1 MFLMKKLATI
11 FSVVSNGLDAELV
24 EVEVDVGAGIPSLTI
39 VGLPDKA
46 IEESK
51 ERVRLALK
59 NSGFEFPQKKIVVNL
74 APADIKKEGPLYDLP
89 IAVGVLAAGGLIEEE
104 NLLKSIII
112 GELALS
118 GKVRPVKG
126 VIQASLF
133 AKAHGYSM
141 ILPEKNLSEAS
152 IISGIEVIPAVDLKT
167 LIGGL
172 VLQKPIFQ
180 KTKRPSLSLSD
191 DFGDYDFSNIVGQ
204 YQAKRA
210 LEIAA
215 AGGHNVLMDGP
226 PGGGKTLLSRSFAS
240 ILPKLEEEEI
250 IEVTKIYSL
259 AGLLSEKQPAIYTPP
274 FRSPHHTT
282 SSVAII
288 GGGTYPKPG
297 EVSLAHRGVLFLDEF
312 PEFPRSVLE
321 SLRQPL
327 EDRVVT
333 VSRAHS
339 TITFPADFIL
349 IGAKNPCPCGYLGDP
364 KRECECPINKV
375 LAYNKKISGPLL
387 DRIDIHIHVPKI
399 PLKELKSDGLNNKE
413 EPSKKVR
420 SRVELAR
427 ALQRKRSKK
436 IFNKII
442 LNNALSK
449 KQVDLSVN
457 LEPKGR
463 AMLERGAENLNLS
476 MRSFLKTQKVARTI
490 ADLEQSESVS
500 EKHIAEALQYR
511 LLERGSSAI

>member
-1 MFLMKKLATI
+1 MLSMKKLATI
-11 FSVVSNGLDAELV
+11 YSIVSAGLDAELV

-59 NSGFEFPQKKIVVNL
+59 NSGFDFPQKKIVVNL

-89 IAVGVLAAGGLIEEE
+89 IAIGVLAAAGIIDEA
-104 NLLKSIII
+104 NFKNSIFI

-118 GKVRPVKG
+118 GKIRPVKG
-126 VIQASLF
+126 AVQASLF
-133 AKAHGYSM
+133 AKEKSYNL
-141 ILPEKNLSEAS
+141 ILPEKNLGEAS
-152 IISGIEVIPAVDLKT
+152 LVSEISVIASNDLGSLVKNLISDKPQFEKT
-167 LIGGL
+167 K
-172 VLQKPIFQ
+172 KPIFTQ
-180 KTKRPSLSLSD
+180 SD

-215 AGGHNVLMDGP
+215 SGGHNVLLDGP
-226 PGGGKTLLSRSFAS
+226 PGGGKTLLSRAVVS

-250 IEVTKIYSL
+250 LEVTKIYSL
-259 AGLLSEKQPAIYTPP
+259 AGLLSEKQPAIFTPP

-321 SLRQPL
+321 ALRQPL

-364 KRECECPINKV
+364 KKDCECPMNKV
-375 LAYNKKISGPLL
+375 LSYNHKISGPLL
-387 DRIDIHIHVPKI
+387 DRIDIHIQVPKI
-399 PLKELKSDGLNNKE
+399 PINQLKSNQKE
-413 EPSKKVR
+413 ESSKQVR
-420 SRVELAR
+420 MRVEKAR
-427 ALQRKRSKK
+427 QIQRLRSKK
-436 IFNKII
+436 LFDKTL
-442 LNNALSK
+442 LNNTLSK
-449 KQVDLSVN
+449 NQTYKSAN
-457 LEPKGR
+457 LNDKGK
-463 AMLERGAENLNLS
+463 ALLEQACDNLNLS
-476 MRSFLKTQKVARTI
+476 MRTYLKTIKVARTI
-490 ADLEQSESVS
+490 ADLENEKSVM

-511 LLERGSSAI
+511 LLEKGEGAI

>member
-1 MFLMKKLATI
+1 MKKLAKVLSFVT
-11 FSVVSNGLDAELV
+11 VGLDAVEV
-24 EVEVDVGAGIPSLTI
+24 EVEVDVGAGIPSLLI

-59 NSGFEFPQKKIVVNL
+59 NSGFSFPQKKIVINL

-89 IAVGVLAAGGLIEEE
+89 IAIGVLVAAGIIDEK
-104 NLLKSIII
+104 NLANSIFM
-112 GELALS
+112 GELSLS
-118 GKVRPVKG
+118 GKIRPVKG
-126 VIQASLF
+126 AVQASLF
-133 AKAHGYSM
+133 AKEKNYNL
-141 ILPEKNLSEAS
+141 ILPCQNMGEAS
-152 IISGIEVIPAVDLKT
+152 LVSGINVMAGSDLKSLVAD
-167 LIGGL
+167 LIADCP
-172 VLQKPIFQ
+172 KFIR
-180 KTKRPSLSLSD
+180 TERPSFTQAE
-191 DFGDYDFSNIVGQ
+191 DFGDYDFTNIVGQ

-215 AGGHNVLMDGP
+215 AGGHNVLLSGP
-226 PGGGKTLLSRSFAS
+226 PGGGKTLLSRAIVS

-250 IEVTKIYSL
+250 LEVTKIYSL

-282 SSVAII
+282 SSVAVI
-288 GGGTYPKPG
+288 GGGTYPRPG

-364 KRECECPINKV
+364 KRECECPMNKI
-375 LAYNKKISGPLL
+375 LSYNRKISGPLL
-387 DRIDIHIHVPKI
+387 DRIDIHLQVPKI
-399 PLKELKSDGLNNKE
+399 PLKQLKSDKKE
-413 EPSKKVR
+413 EPSKSVR
-420 SRVELAR
+420 SRVERAR
-427 ALQRKRSKK
+427 SVQRKRSIKLFDK
-436 IFNKII
+436 PV

-449 KQVDLSVN
+449 NQVFQSVN
-457 LEPKGR
+457 LNPRGR
-463 AMLERGAENLNLS
+463 AMLEQGAENLDLS

-490 ADLEQSESVS
+490 ADLEESQEVD

-511 LLERGSSAI
+511 LLEKEESAT